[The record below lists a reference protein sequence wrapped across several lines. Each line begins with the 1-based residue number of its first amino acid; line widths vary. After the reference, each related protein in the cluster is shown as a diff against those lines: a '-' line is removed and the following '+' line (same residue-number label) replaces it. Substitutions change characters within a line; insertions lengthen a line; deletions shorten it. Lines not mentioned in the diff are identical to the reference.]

1 MARKRKPADATASL
15 STPAQSAPTEPPGK
29 KIVCRRSPEW
39 SEHHVK
45 WQWLQDSYEG
55 GQRYRQADYG
65 YDRNGRP
72 IRNLLRHRS
81 ECPDPLRNPTSINS
95 LGSGPIGIANAAG
108 QSSGIGNTPGS
119 IGAAPGAT
127 AQDDDYEMRRARTAI
142 PEFTSEAV
150 AIHLSKIF
158 DQEIHREGPPELIE
172 WWKDVDGRGTPMDE
186 YMQGV
191 LAPQLLVNATMG
203 GVLDRPRLA
212 PGMRPPANLGEEKEL
227 GLDRCILSYILPQN
241 LVWGLFDHAG
251 NYVECV
257 VREWHNTSDSQH
269 GHNTDTV
276 AADLRPNQSYYR
288 HWTQT
293 EWTLY
298 NEDGS
303 EVEDK
308 GDNEYGYIPIVQL
321 IDQPLPRQ
329 QTVGKSRYERVA
341 GLQQVYYN
349 VDSEMI
355 ISNVLQAH
363 PVLSLPES
371 MCKPDQSVPV
381 GPGNILPMKE
391 LKGPGGHVSGY
402 EKAAFISPDKDP
414 FKSLRQYCLDL
425 IDLKDTAACLTKPA
439 GITGTSANAVSQSAS
454 SKTLDHN
461 TGDKLLTAEAKT
473 LARVERILAERA
485 WRCLNPGKPLTK
497 EIRAKIKIVYPG
509 RFQLFGLSELCKM
522 TMDLQSIVAAA
533 GELPTSEG
541 LLIKEILEQALPGM
555 ADVTY
560 QAINKEID
568 EVMDS
573 KSIFKDKHGELK
585 VAAIESA
592 QEAFE
597 GSGSEESE
605 GGNDPTGQS
614 AQTNLNGVM
623 NAIR

>member
-1 MARKRKPADATASL
+1 MARKPKASVATVGL
-15 STPAQSAPTEPPGK
+15 STPAQSPETEPPGK
-29 KIVCRRSPEW
+29 KVVVRRSPEW
-39 SEHHVK
+39 DEHHVK

-95 LGSGPIGIANAAG
+95 LGSGPIGLANAG
-108 QSSGIGNTPGS
+108 GSSYSLGNTPGS

-127 AQDDDYEMRRARTAI
+127 AQDDDYEMRRARTAV
-142 PEFTSEAV
+142 PEFTSEAI

-186 YMQGV
+186 YMQDT
-191 LAPQLLVNATMG
+191 LAPQILVNATMDA
-203 GVLDRPRLA
+203 VLDRPRLA
-212 PGMRPPANLGEEKEL
+212 PGMKPPAHLGQEQEM
-227 GLDRCILSYILPQN
+227 GLDRCVLSYILPQN
-241 LVWGLFDHAG
+241 LTWALFDHAG
-251 NYVECV
+251 NYLECV

-269 GHNTDTV
+269 GRNADTV

-288 HWTQT
+288 HWTPT

-303 EVEDK
+303 EVQDS
-308 GDNEYGYIPIVQL
+308 GSNQYGYVPVVRL
-321 IDQPLPRQ
+321 VDQPLPRQ
-329 QTVGKSRYERVA
+329 PVVGKSRYERVA
-341 GLQQVYYN
+341 GLQFVYYN

-355 ISNVLQAH
+355 ISNVMQAS
-363 PVLSLPES
+363 PVLSGPEDY
-371 MCKPDQSVPV
+371 CKPDQMVPV
-381 GPGNILPMKE
+381 GIGNILPMKKTNDGKHYQE
-391 LKGPGGHVSGY
+391 WTFVSP
-402 EKAAFISPDKDP
+402 SKDP
-414 FKSLRQYCLDL
+414 FNSLRQYCLDI

-439 GITGTSANAVSQSAS
+439 GVTGTSANAVSQSAS

-485 WRCLNPGKPLTK
+485 WRCLNPGKELTPA
-497 EIRAKIKIVYPG
+497 IRASIRIIYPG
-509 RFQLFGLSELCKM
+509 RFQLFGLNELCDM
-522 TMDLQSIVAAA
+522 TVKLQGIVSAA
-533 GELPTSEG
+533 GELPMAEG

-560 QAINKEID
+560 QQMNEEID
-568 EVMDS
+568 EVMAS
-573 KSIFKDKHGELK
+573 KSSLRDQHGELK

-592 QEAFE
+592 QEAME

-614 AQTNLNGVM
+614 AQTTLNGIT
-623 NAIR
+623 NLIR